1 MKKFYLLLIAAAVAV
16 TTDVSAQFVQTTP
29 ARQTNTTR
37 ETATSSSTTSL
48 GSYQVNVGY
57 NVANINWSSNQSG
70 NEDALPIKHGVT
82 IGFHGATGIDPSSSL
97 LMDFGYNFGV
107 FFGTYEE
114 SGYDTEV
121 MMGSI
126 NVPIRLKY
134 PLSVGSAVISP
145 YCGLNFRF
153 NLAGWWDTSIDGL
166 GSVNMDLFDE
176 DDMGDTVFRRFQT
189 GFNYGVEIA
198 FGTMSIGISHVSDF
212 SKIVDSDL
220 SGKFGV
226 TTISLASHF

>member
-37 ETATSSSTTSL
+37 ETATTSSTTSL

-57 NVANINWSSNQSG
+57 NVASINWSSNQSG

-82 IGFHGATGIDPSSSL
+82 IGANYTTEIDPSSTL
-97 LMDFGYNFGV
+97 LMDFGYNTSV

-121 MMGSI
+121 MMSSI
-126 NVPIRLKY
+126 NVPISLKY
-134 PLSVGSAVISP
+134 PLTVGSAIIAP

-198 FGTMSIGISHVSDF
+198 FGSMSIGISYVSDF